1 MDVYL
6 LHTQKEATPRN
17 PAEIIMIISCQTLGQ
32 EFQVTNTH
40 ARASQQQLHSF
51 LFLFL
56 PSRNISISIL
66 LKWATS
72 FFAEELRPIA
82 QKNRAPNSNRRKNQ
96 ICVGGGKWRANESLT
111 HHPPPSYIPSD
122 WKENLIWSWSKSNQ
136 DLVSVF
142 FFSFFLIF
150 GCYIFR
156 ERRKEMHHFRSF
168 DMGATVF
175 RVFFPFFSSLC
186 CVRMYWRWAVSCCCT
201 KHPAGAE
208 SDL

>member
-1 MDVYL
+1 VRNNGQREEEEPKSVDVYL

-122 WKENLIWSWSKSNQ
+122 WKEDLIWSWSKSNQ

-142 FFSFFLIF
+142 FLFFLFSAAIYFGREERRCIIF
-150 GCYIFR
+150 GLLTWARWC
-156 ERRKEMHHFRSF
+156 S
-168 DMGATVF
+168 V
-175 RVFFPFFSSLC
+175 FSSPSSLSLLC
-186 CVRMYWRWAVSCCCT
+186 KNVLKVSC
-201 KHPAGAE
+201 
-208 SDL
+208 